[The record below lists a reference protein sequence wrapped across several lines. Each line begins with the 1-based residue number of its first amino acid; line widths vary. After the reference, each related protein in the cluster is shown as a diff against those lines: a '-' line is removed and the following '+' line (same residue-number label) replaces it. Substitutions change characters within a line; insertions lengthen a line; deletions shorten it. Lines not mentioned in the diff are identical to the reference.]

1 MAEEKAM
8 SPEEYYKKVAKD
20 DKDSIVELDK
30 KSFDF
35 IPTGSWVLNYLIGDG
50 TNQGKP
56 GGLPRGH
63 YVEVFGDESSGK
75 TTLALSA
82 CKQVQLAGGLPVFV
96 DYERSFHETYARNM
110 GINLDK
116 NSFILIEP
124 KNLEHGAK
132 MMADTLLMKPWL
144 IVVDSV
150 SAMVPKAYFD
160 GAVDDAGKIGEQA
173 RQISRILPFFL
184 THIRRAN
191 TCILFTNQLRS
202 IIKKSQYIPGPDE
215 ETSGGR
221 ALKYYS
227 HVRIKLRK
235 VNVEKISAKN
245 LVTGKTDKDPVNLVV
260 KASVVKNKVD
270 RPFLSGPL
278 YIRFGEGFDN
288 IMSMIELGINT
299 NVINKK
305 GAFYSF
311 THNNE
316 DIFKVRG
323 KEELRNLLTNND
335 KTYNLLIQSLTF
347 KEDKQAR
354 KEAVKEDQGDK
365 KENLSNELEEMLE
378 GPKDEKN
385 DKS

>member
-1 MAEEKAM
+1 M
-8 SPEEYYKKVAKD
+8 SPEEYYKKITKE
-20 DKDSIVELDK
+20 DKDSIIELNE

-56 GGLPRGH
+56 GGLPRAH

-75 TTLALSA
+75 TTMALSA

-96 DYERSFHETYARNM
+96 DYERSFHETYARNL
-110 GINLDK
+110 GLNLDK

-150 SAMVPKAYFD
+150 SAMVPKAYFE
-160 GAVDDAGKIGEQA
+160 GSVDEAGKIGEQA
-173 RQISRILPFFL
+173 RQLSRILPFFL
-184 THIRRAN
+184 PHIKKSN
-191 TCILFTNQLRS
+191 TCVLFTNQLRS
-202 IIKKSQYIPGPDE
+202 VIKRNNYQHGPDE
-215 ETSGGR
+215 ETSGGK

-227 HVRIKLRK
+227 HVRIRFRK
-235 VNVEKISAKN
+235 STVDKINARN
-245 LVTGKTDKDPVNLVV
+245 IVTGKTDKDPVNLVV
-260 KASVVKNKVD
+260 KASIVKNKVD
-270 RPFLSGPL
+270 RPFLSGPI

-299 NVINKK
+299 NVIKK
-305 GAFYSF
+305 RGTYYVF
-311 THNNE
+311 THNKE
-316 DIFKVRG
+316 DVFNVQG
-323 KEELRNLLTNND
+323 KEQLRNLLTNND
-335 KTYNLLIQSLTF
+335 SIYNLLTSSLTF

-354 KEAVKEDQGDK
+354 QEAMEEEKVGEKET
-365 KENLSNELEEMLE
+365 LSDELEEMLE
-378 GPKDEKN
+378 GPKEDE
-385 DKS
+385 DKKKSK